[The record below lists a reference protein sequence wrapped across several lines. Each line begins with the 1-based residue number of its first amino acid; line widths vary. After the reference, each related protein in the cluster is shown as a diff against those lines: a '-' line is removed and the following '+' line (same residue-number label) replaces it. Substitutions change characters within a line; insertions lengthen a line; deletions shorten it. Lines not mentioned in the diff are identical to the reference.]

1 MSSTH
6 HNIIANYAGRAWSFL
21 SAFIF
26 VPFYLRFL
34 GSEAYG
40 IVGFYTVVL
49 GFLAFADAGLTAT
62 LNREFA
68 RSDRTLSYK
77 ANLLVTVEIIYF
89 SIFFIIIICFWF
101 FAPIIASRWLSSG
114 SISSHDIVFFV
125 RLIGIGVAFQLIS
138 SLYQGGLM
146 GLQKQVLANSMLI
159 GYGVIRSGVIL
170 IPLYFFPVLTTY
182 FSWQIGITIIYF
194 LLLRLIVKKEV
205 QSETKAAFSKLI
217 LADIWHFAAGM
228 FALSILSSILIQ
240 ADKLVV
246 SNLFSLSEF
255 GFYTLASTF
264 SQIPL
269 MLVTPIGLAIL
280 PKFTQNISIGN
291 HVDVIKLFRKTTF
304 LVVAVASFIAFFLA
318 AYAPDILLLWTHN
331 IDVMNN
337 VSQVARILCL
347 GTLFQAVQLIV
358 YYLAIA
364 NGYTKINI
372 LLGVFSVIF
381 FVPAL
386 YISISYLGILGAG
399 IPWLIMS
406 LITFLVLGYIVIKKF
421 TNHAY
426 KTWLLSDTL
435 VPFFTA
441 LLIVTVIYLLTY
453 KMLKGWFI
461 IGYGFIASIIWLLI
475 SVWQFGRRFPDDQM
489 LIKLKRIFIRSK
501 KDYNVG

>member
-6 HNIIANYAGRAWSFL
+6 HNIIANYAGRVWGFL

-34 GSEAYG
+34 GNESYG
-40 IVGFYTVVL
+40 IVSFYAVVL

-68 RSDRTLSYK
+68 RSDKTPSYK
-77 ANLLVTVEIIYF
+77 ANLLATVETIY
-89 SIFFIIIICFWF
+89 ICICFIIITSIWF
-101 FAPIIASRWLSSG
+101 LAPLIASRWLKSG
-114 SISSHDIVFFV
+114 SIASHDIIFFV
-125 RLIGIGVAFQLIS
+125 RLIGIGVAFQLIA

-146 GLQKQVLANSMLI
+146 GLQKQVLANSLLI
-159 GYGVIRSGVIL
+159 GYGIMRSGIIL
-170 IPLYFFPVLTTY
+170 IPLYFFPALPTY

-194 LLLRLIVKKEV
+194 IILRVIVKKEIQIDMKV
-205 QSETKAAFSKLI
+205 KFSKII

-264 SQIPL
+264 SQVPL
-269 MLVTPIGLAIL
+269 MLVTPIGSAIL
-280 PKFTQNISIGN
+280 PKFTQNISIN
-291 HVDVIKLFRKTTF
+291 NQANVILLFRKTTF
-304 LVVAVASFIAFFLA
+304 IVVALASFITFFLA

-331 IDVMNN
+331 IDLMNN
-337 VSQVARILCL
+337 VSQVARILCV
-347 GTLFQAVQLIV
+347 GTLFQATQLIV

-372 LLGVFSVIF
+372 LLGIFSVIF
-381 FVPAL
+381 FVPTL
-386 YISISYLGILGAG
+386 FISITYLGIVGTG

-406 LITFLVLGYIVIKKF
+406 FITFLILGYIVLKKF
-421 TNHAY
+421 TNY
-426 KTWLLSDTL
+426 TFKTWLLSDTL
-435 VPFFTA
+435 LPIFTA
-441 LLIVTVIYLLTY
+441 LLVIAFIYSVTF
-453 KMLKGWFI
+453 KMSKGWFI
-461 IGYGFIASIIWLLI
+461 FGYGLISFIIWMLI
-475 SVWQFGRRFPDDQM
+475 SIWQFSKRFPDDQM
-489 LIKLKRIFIRSK
+489 LIKLKKIIIK
-501 KDYNVG
+501 NK

>member
-1 MSSTH
+1 MSKTH

-68 RSDRTLSYK
+68 RSDRTLLYK
-77 ANLLVTVEIIYF
+77 ANLLVTVETIY
-89 SIFFIIIICFWF
+89 ICICFIIIISIWI
-101 FAPIIASRWLSSG
+101 FAPLIASRWLSSG
-114 SISSHDIVFFV
+114 SIASHDIIFFV
-125 RLIGIGVAFQLIS
+125 RLISIGVAFQLIS

-146 GLQKQVLANSMLI
+146 GLQKQVLANSILI
-159 GYGVIRSGVIL
+159 GYGVMRSGIIL
-170 IPLYFFPVLTTY
+170 IPLYFFPALTTY

-194 LLLRLIVKKEV
+194 FVLRVIVKKEV
-205 QSETKAAFSKLI
+205 KTEKKAAFSKSI
-217 LADIWHFAAGM
+217 LTDIWHFAAGM

-269 MLVTPIGLAIL
+269 MLVTPIGLAVL
-280 PKFTQNISIGN
+280 PKFTQQISIGN
-291 HVDVIKLFRKTTF
+291 QIDVIILFRKTTY
-304 LVVAVASFIAFFLA
+304 LVVAIASFIAFFLA

-337 VSQVARILCL
+337 VSQVARILCV
-347 GTLFQAVQLIV
+347 GTLFQAAQLMV

-372 LLGVFSVIF
+372 LLGILSVIF

-386 YISISYLGILGAG
+386 YILITYLGIIGAG

-406 LITFLVLGYIVIKKF
+406 LITFMILGYVILRKF
-421 TNHAY
+421 TNHTF
-426 KTWLLSDTL
+426 KKWLFSDTL
-435 VPFFTA
+435 IPLFTS
-441 LLIVTVIYLLTY
+441 LLIVAVIYLITY
-453 KMLKGWFI
+453 RMLKGWFI
-461 IGYGFIASIIWLLI
+461 LGYGFIASVIWLLI
-475 SVWQFGRRFPDDQM
+475 SVWQFNRRFPDDQM
-489 LIKLKRIFIRSK
+489 LLKLKTMVIK
-501 KDYNVG
+501 K